1 MRHTQDEIFC
11 AHEGNEWF
19 DRNRGALEKFDS
31 SFDLPSVLINY
42 YGLKPK
48 RILEVGAAN
57 GFRLA
62 ALRERYECKVV
73 AVEASDKAIADG
85 KVKFPFVDFTKGV
98 AHDISLRDS
107 FDLIIVN
114 FVFHWI
120 DRSNLLKCV
129 SEIDRLLGNKGF
141 LIIGDFFPSNF
152 VKVRYH
158 HLPQQ
163 EVYTYKQNYAAV
175 FLASGLYHAVAALTS
190 HHATIELSSEVP
202 EDERT
207 SVCLLQKELSD
218 HYTEFVMPLR

>member
-1 MRHTQDEIFC
+1 MRRTQDEIFC
-11 AHEGNEWF
+11 AHEGNDWF
-19 DRNRGALEKFDS
+19 NRNRGALEKFDS
-31 SFDLPSVLINY
+31 SFHPPSVLINY
-42 YGLKPK
+42 YALKPK

-62 ALRERYECKVV
+62 ALGKRYGCKVV

-85 KVKFPFVDFTKGV
+85 KVKFPTVDFIKGV
-98 AHDISLRDS
+98 AHDIMLRDS

-120 DRSNLLKCV
+120 DRVNLLKSV
-129 SEIDRLLGNKGF
+129 SEIDRLLDNKGF

-163 EVYTYKQNYAAV
+163 DVYTYKQNYAAV
-175 FLASGLYHAVAALTS
+175 FLASGLYHAVATLTS
-190 HHATIELSSEVP
+190 HHATRELSSEVP

-207 SVCLLQKELSD
+207 SVCLLQKQLSD
-218 HYTEFVMPLR
+218 HYTEFVPPVR

>member
-1 MRHTQDEIFC
+1 MRYTQDDIFS
-11 AHEGNEWF
+11 AREGDEWF

-57 GFRLA
+57 GYRLA
-62 ALRERYECKVV
+62 ALRERYGSKVV

-85 KVKFPFVDFTKGV
+85 KIKFPYVDFIKGV
-98 AHDISLRDS
+98 AHDISLTDS

-120 DRSNLLKCV
+120 DRSNLLKSV

-141 LIIGDFFPSNF
+141 LIIGDFLPSNF

-163 EVYTYKQNYAAV
+163 AIYTYKQNYAAI
-175 FLASGLYHAVAALTS
+175 FLAAGLYHAVATLTS
-190 HHATIELSSEVP
+190 HHARSELSSDVP

-207 SVCLLQKELSD
+207 SVCLLQKQLSD
-218 HYTEFVMPLR
+218 HYTEFVTPTR